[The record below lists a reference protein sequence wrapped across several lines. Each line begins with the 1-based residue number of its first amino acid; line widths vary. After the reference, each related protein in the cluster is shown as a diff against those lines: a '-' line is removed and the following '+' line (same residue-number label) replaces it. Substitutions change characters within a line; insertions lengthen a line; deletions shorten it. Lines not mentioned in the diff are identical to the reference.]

1 MGTRSPVRITPC
13 PAGQYGLV
21 VKYVGFETGL
31 LDSGPGSRIY
41 ELGTMGGRH
50 MIILI
55 RPPEFSPVLSAE
67 MGACKCLVCLVG
79 FPALYAVFWPTRDLC
94 E

>member
-1 MGTRSPVRITPC
+1 
-13 PAGQYGLV
+13 
-21 VKYVGFETGL
+21 
-31 LDSGPGSRIY
+31 
-41 ELGTMGGRH
+41 

-79 FPALYAVFWPTRDLC
+79 FPALYTVFWPTRDLC

>member
-41 ELGTMGGRH
+41 ELGTMGKLTGVSG
-50 MIILI
+50 LDFSSI
-55 RPPEFSPVLSAE
+55 R
-67 MGACKCLVCLVG
+67 
-79 FPALYAVFWPTRDLC
+79 
-94 E
+94 